1 MTLNHLR
8 PHPLVTVLMLT
19 LVLGTTAC
27 AKGDAEAPAEVTTQ
41 ATKTTE
47 EATAAAAPSA
57 TAKASSAPVKVQV
70 AAVTEAVDT
79 PKVTGH
85 APKAVKAPVGPIP
98 KDAVEVE
105 ASCGQCN
112 FGLNEP
118 PGCDLAVRI
127 DGNAYFVD
135 GSKLDD
141 HGDAH
146 ARRGMCN
153 VVRRAAVT
161 GKVVDNRYQ
170 ATSFRIVD

>member
-1 MTLNHLR
+1 MTLNHVR
-8 PHPLVTVLMLT
+8 SHPLVTVLLLT
-19 LVLGTTAC
+19 LALGTTAC
-27 AKGDAEAPAEVTTQ
+27 TKGAADAPAE
-41 ATKTTE
+41 
-47 EATAAAAPSA
+47 A
-57 TAKASSAPVKVQV
+57 TAKATKTPDEAPASSAPSAPAQASSAPTEVQV
-70 AAVTEAVDT
+70 AAVPKAVDA
-79 PKVTGH
+79 PKVAGH
-85 APKAVKAPVGPIP
+85 TPQAVKAPVGPIP

-135 GSKLDD
+135 GSHIDD

-146 ARRGMCN
+146 ATRGMCN
-153 VVRRAAVT
+153 IVRRAAVT
-161 GKVVDNRYQ
+161 GRVVDNRYQ